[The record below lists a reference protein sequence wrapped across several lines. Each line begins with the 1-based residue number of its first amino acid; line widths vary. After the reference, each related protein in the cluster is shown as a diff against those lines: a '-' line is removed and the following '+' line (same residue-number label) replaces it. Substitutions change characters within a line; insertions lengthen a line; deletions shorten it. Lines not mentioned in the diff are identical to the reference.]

1 MALKL
6 GLKELQP
13 ELPNMTSD
21 FYKELAKN
29 YVYKKSNKIKH
40 IFYTKPCVDEK
51 SSQISFRF

>member
-1 MALKL
+1 MALKS
-6 GLKELQP
+6 GLKELQL

-29 YVYKKSNKIKH
+29 YVYKKSNNIKH
-40 IFYTKPCVDEK
+40 IFYSEPCVNEK